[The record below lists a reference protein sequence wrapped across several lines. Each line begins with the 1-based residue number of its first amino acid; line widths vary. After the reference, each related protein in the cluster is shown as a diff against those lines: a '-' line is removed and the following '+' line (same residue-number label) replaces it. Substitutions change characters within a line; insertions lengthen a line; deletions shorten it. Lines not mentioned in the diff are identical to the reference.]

1 MSAQSIPTNA
11 KHIGYAVCE
20 FAQVIVPVASTYAR
34 KDAAER
40 AIRRAVED
48 AHGCEVTEVELYP
61 ASMHEEV
68 RELIDY
74 ASVDSEGYTYLVEG
88 LIVVQPDAAREQA
101 AAELAAEL
109 DRAISTAD
117 GLIAVLASKGYAAAY
132 SKGGNVW
139 CDAPAGSTD
148 AEALGLKWSAKRG
161 QWWCKP
167 ADACEDREASRCKPA
182 DFRRAREEREAPKAA

>member
-1 MSAQSIPTNA
+1 MPAQSIPTNA
-11 KHIGYAVCE
+11 RHIGYAVCE

-40 AIRRAVED
+40 AIVRAVED

-74 ASVDSEGYTYLVEG
+74 ASVDSDGYAYLVED
-88 LIVVQPDAAREQA
+88 LIVVGPNAAREQA

-109 DRAISTAD
+109 DRAVSTAD

-139 CDAPAGSTD
+139 CDAPQGA
-148 AEALGLKWSAKRG
+148 ALGDLGMTWSGKRSA
-161 QWWCKP
+161 WWCKV
-167 ADACEDREASRCKPA
+167 DQGEAVPVSMRKQRA
-182 DFRRAREEREAPKAA
+182 AAARARKAA